1 MRIQPASYI
10 NLNNNTSNP
19 NGVSVNNAK
28 SEPSFNGIASR
39 YGEWILKSKGV
50 RNFSKKL
57 YSRDTTNATKHFAV
71 VGSFITSTA
80 YAYNTLKNKNFEKKN
95 STTLAINQS
104 LGFLV
109 PTFLAYTLDKLL
121 AGYTREIEHSFAAKI
136 EKALRTANLTHE
148 QYEVAL
154 ERATK
159 QIKGVKT
166 LASISTFVFLY
177 RYLAP
182 VAITKPANRIGEWVG
197 KKVDENKQRK
207 AELGIQTA

>member
-1 MRIQPASYI
+1 MRIQSVQNISSNNKMPI
-10 NLNNNTSNP
+10 NT
-19 NGVSVNNAK
+19 AQ
-28 SEPSFNGIASR
+28 SEPSFGNLAGK
-39 YGEWILKSKGV
+39 YGEWILKSKKV
-50 RNFSKKL
+50 RKFSERMYKK
-57 YSRDTTNATKHFAV
+57 DTTNATKHFAV
-71 VGSFITSTA
+71 VGSLVTSTA
-80 YAYNTLKNKNFEKKN
+80 YAYNTLKNKNLEKKN
-95 STTLAINQS
+95 STTLAINQA

-121 AGYTREIEHSFAAKI
+121 AGYTREIEHNFAAKL

-148 QYEVAL
+148 EYEVAL

-166 LASISTFVFLY
+166 LAAIATFTFLY

-197 KKVDENKQRK
+197 KKVDEKKQRK
-207 AELGIQTA
+207 LTESMQTA